1 MLCWYAFLEI
11 VVSIS
16 RFRCDVVVLEVSIR
30 RLSGYVLRI
39 IGSVSTVLLKYED
52 HSQYFT
58 PNAWNVTISPDVH

>member
-16 RFRCDVVVLEVSIR
+16 RFRCNVVVLEVSIR
-30 RLSGYVLRI
+30 RFSGYVLRI
-39 IGSVSTVLLKYED
+39 IGSVSTVLLNED

-58 PNAWNVTISPDVH
+58 PNAWDVTISPDVH